1 MAGFD
6 FRMATGGFFDRAA
19 VVRAM
24 DAATR
29 RNLSKF
35 GAFVR
40 TRSRSSIRSR
50 KRVSNPGEPPSSH
63 TSTLKALIF
72 FSYDPGKKTVVIGP
86 TVARKGEAP
95 ALLEYGGE
103 ATRRVG
109 KLVKAEHYRPRPFM
123 GPAFEIE
130 KRNLSPLWR
139 DSVR

>member
-1 MAGFD
+1 MIEHGH
-6 FRMATGGFFDRAA
+6 
-19 VVRAM
+19 
-24 DAATR
+24 
-29 RNLSKF
+29 
-35 GAFVR
+35 
-40 TRSRSSIRSR
+40 
-50 KRVSNPGEPPSSH
+50 GER
-63 TSTLKALIF
+63 
-72 FSYDPGKKTVVIGP
+72 YDPVGELVFHRRI
-86 TVARKGEAP
+86 AEAP